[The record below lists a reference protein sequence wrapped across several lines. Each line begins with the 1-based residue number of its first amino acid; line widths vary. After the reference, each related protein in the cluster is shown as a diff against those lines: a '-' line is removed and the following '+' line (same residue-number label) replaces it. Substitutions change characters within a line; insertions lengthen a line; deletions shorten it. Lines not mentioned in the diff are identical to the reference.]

1 MISRVKRFVRS
12 NLSVVTL
19 KMLEDQLKL
28 DYNELNS
35 LSKSF
40 KPAKYIKEQ
49 RGAVAKKML
58 LDKASVSEIS
68 KKTGYSETY
77 IVKNKYRFIK

>member
-1 MISRVKRFVRS
+1 MPS
-12 NLSVVTL
+12 VTL
-19 KMLEDQLKL
+19 KMLELELDL

-35 LSKSF
+35 LSKNF
-40 KPAKYIKEQ
+40 KPAKYIKER
-49 RGAVAKKML
+49 RGAIAKEML
-58 LDKASVSEIS
+58 LADELISEVS